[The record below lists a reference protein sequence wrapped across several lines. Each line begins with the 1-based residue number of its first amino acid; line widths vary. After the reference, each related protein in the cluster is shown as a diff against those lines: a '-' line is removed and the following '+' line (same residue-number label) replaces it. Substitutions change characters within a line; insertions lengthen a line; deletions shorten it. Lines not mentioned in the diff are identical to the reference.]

1 MMARMNDDIL
11 DHPEVKALLHEADG
25 ALALLKEVGD
35 EDPGN
40 FRAALN
46 HIYTDLG
53 RTIHE
58 LLPSTEMFDDEEPT
72 AVKVPLPPD
81 GVDEVP
87 RDGAGSEEQPDED
100 PTDPRFT
107 PLPAPARVSPP
118 TPRSLAERE
127 VNSIP
132 ARKPAKRKRAAD
144 RRSAAA
150 RVGGNQ
156 PTAPPAP
163 SRKRVQVVGT
173 PSPPPI
179 RGEPVAPDAPWT
191 EQLADLL
198 EALALPADLD
208 SPAELAAEASLI
220 QWATVELEQQWA
232 PFPPTVQAALLG
244 LIVSRA
250 RHLQDHLEVHVAPRL
265 ALERLSAYRSQVGLS
280 KVEGL
285 YPERGAQTGS
295 WAEDARQWW
304 ETLLE
309 GLRTA

>member
-1 MMARMNDDIL
+1 MNDDIL
-11 DHPEVKALLHEADG
+11 DHPDVKALLREADS

-35 EDPGN
+35 QDPGN

-46 HIYTDLG
+46 HIYADLG

-58 LLPSTEMFDDEEPT
+58 NVPPAGVFDDDEPT
-72 AVKVPLPPD
+72 AVNAAPAPD

-87 RDGAGSEEQPDED
+87 ALVIEEPDDD

-107 PLPAPARVSPP
+107 PTPPPKRVV
-118 TPRSLAERE
+118 TPKGMGLVERGMDSL
-127 VNSIP
+127 P

-144 RRSAAA
+144 RRSATARAVGSRTPPPAAA
-150 RVGGNQ
+150 RGKN
-156 PTAPPAP
+156 
-163 SRKRVQVVGT
+163 RVTT
-173 PSPPPI
+173 PSPPPL
-179 RGEPVAPDAPWT
+179 RGDPVAPDAPWI
-191 EQLADLL
+191 EQLGDLL
-198 EALALPADLD
+198 EALAMPFDLD
-208 SPAELAAEASLI
+208 APKELAAEASLI
-220 QWATVELEQQWA
+220 QWATVGLDEQWVS
-232 PFPPTVQAALLG
+232 FPPTIQAALLG

-265 ALERLSAYRSQVGLS
+265 ALERLSAYRSRVGLS

-285 YPERGAQTGS
+285 YPERHAQTNS

-304 ETLLE
+304 ETLVE